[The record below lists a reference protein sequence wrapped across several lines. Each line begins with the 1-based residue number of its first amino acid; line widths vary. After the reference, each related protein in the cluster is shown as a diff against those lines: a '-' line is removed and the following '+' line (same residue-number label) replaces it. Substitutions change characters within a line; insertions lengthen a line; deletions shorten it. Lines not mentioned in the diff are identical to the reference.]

1 MFKADLLSL
10 VAGQS
15 YKNVEV
21 CEHDDY
27 ERLGINR
34 WLGNLTSS
42 FYADG
47 KCIQLS
53 SWSIALIHLNN
64 KHIKS
69 GEHIDRVIL
78 VGGVSYSDVTIIED
92 ERLDGYGIPLYFT
105 HEGQFTFSHRE
116 GTFITSPVH
125 VITMESKSN
134 RKTGLTRKLRYNHVV
149 ANKSA
154 VQIKIIR

>member
-21 CEHDDY
+21 CEHDDI

-34 WLGNLTSS
+34 WLGRLSS
-42 FYADG
+42 VFYADG

-53 SWSIALIHLNN
+53 YWSIALIHLNN

-69 GEHIDRVIL
+69 GEHMDRVIL
-78 VGGVSYSDVTIIED
+78 VGGVSYSDVTMIED
-92 ERLDGYGIPLYFT
+92 ERLNDYGIPLYFT

-116 GTFITSPVH
+116 GTFIASPFQ

-134 RKTGLTRKLRYNHVV
+134 RKTGLTRKFRYNHVV
-149 ANKSA
+149 AYKSA
-154 VQIKIIR
+154 MQTKITR